1 MVLWIS
7 HVKSTKLLMVVILA
21 CLVGCSD
28 NGPPMG
34 QVKGRVTLDGIPIKE
49 GVINFFSKDGSTK
62 TVSTF
67 ILNGEY
73 DVMVPVG
80 SQRVEISCVSVP
92 ELKAGQ
98 NPETLIG
105 REIIPSRY
113 NSSSELELEVSQS
126 MDTVN
131 FELLGK

>member
-7 HVKSTKLLMVVILA
+7 KFKSDRLLIVVILV
-21 CLVGCSD
+21 CVVGCSD
-28 NGPPMG
+28 DGLPMG
-34 QVKGRVTLDGIPIKE
+34 QVRGKVTLDGIPIKE

-80 SQRVEISCVSVP
+80 NQRVEISCVSVP
-92 ELKAGQ
+92 ELKPGQ
-98 NPETLIG
+98 NPETLTG
-105 REIIPSRY
+105 REIIPSNY
-113 NSSSELELEVSQS
+113 NSA
-126 MDTVN
+126 
-131 FELLGK
+131 